1 MNEFISTILFILSLG
16 LLVFIHELGHFVA
29 AKAFGVYVKEFSL
42 GFGPKLLS
50 FKRGETT
57 YCIKAFP
64 LGGYVA
70 MFGEEVSLE
79 GIDVPR
85 SRSLLGISKPKRAV
99 IMSAGVIL
107 NFLLAFVLFFLS
119 NWGFTQQQLTNQ
131 LVVDPTS
138 ILGQAG
144 IQSGEVLDFRTLS
157 EQDDVVAT
165 SDTSKVY
172 RLRINNPQSYTAT
185 LDDLLEV
192 GFIDLANQWVRF
204 LPSSTNDFIDLS
216 LPIQTFTSSDT
227 FTSRDVLVRWT
238 AVATDSGFAWR
249 NLGTS
254 FYVFTTDYDFL
265 GALQASWTDWT
276 QGVGLIFNTILGLFS
291 GNNLDQVGGIV
302 AIFATSSSVLQNL
315 GLGTYI
321 FLWALISVNLA
332 MFNLLPF
339 PGLDGWHLLVITLEG
354 LFRKEIPST
363 IKNVLSLV
371 GFFIL
376 MTLMVVL
383 IFRDFGLF
391 IALML

>member
-1 MNEFISTILFILSLG
+1 MNELISTLLFVLSLG

-42 GFGPKLLS
+42 GFGPKLVS

-131 LVVDPTS
+131 LVVDSTS

-144 IQSGEVLDFRTLS
+144 VQTGEVLDFRTLS
-157 EQDDVVAT
+157 EQDDVVTT
-165 SDTSKVY
+165 SDSTKTY
-172 RLRINNPQSYTAT
+172 RLRINDPQSYTAT

-192 GFIDLANQWVRF
+192 GFVDLANQWVRF
-204 LPSSTNDFIDLS
+204 LPTSNNDFIDLS

-238 AVATDSGFAWR
+238 AVSTDSGYAWAE
-249 NLGTS
+249 LGTS
-254 FYVFTTDYDFL
+254 FYIFTTDYDFL

-363 IKNVLSLV
+363 IKNVLSLI

-383 IFRDFGLF
+383 IFRDLGLF
-391 IALML
+391 IALIL

>member
-383 IFRDFGLF
+383 IFRDLGLF

>member
-1 MNEFISTILFILSLG
+1 MNEFISTILFVLSLG

-107 NFLLAFVLFFLS
+107 NFILAFVLFFLS

-144 IQSGEVLDFRTLS
+144 IQTGEVLDFTTLS
-157 EQDDVVAT
+157 EQDDVVTT
-165 SDTSKVY
+165 SDTSRVY
-172 RLRINNPQSYTAT
+172 RLRINNPQSYTTT

-204 LPSSTNDFIDLS
+204 IPSSSNDFIDVS
-216 LPIQTFTSSDT
+216 LPIQTLTSSNT
-227 FTSRDVLVRWT
+227 LTSRDVLIRWT
-238 AVATDSGFAWR
+238 AISTESGYAWR
-249 NLGTS
+249 DLGTS

-265 GALQASWTDWT
+265 GALDASWTDWT

-291 GNNLDQVGGIV
+291 GTNLDQVGGIV

-363 IKNVLSLV
+363 IKNVLSLI

-383 IFRDFGLF
+383 IFRDLGLF
-391 IALML
+391 IALFV

>member
-1 MNEFISTILFILSLG
+1 MNEFISTILFVLSLG

-107 NFLLAFVLFFLS
+107 NFILAFVLFFLS

-144 IQSGEVLDFRTLS
+144 IQTGEVLDFTTLS
-157 EQDDVVAT
+157 EQDDVVTT
-165 SDTSKVY
+165 SDTSRVY
-172 RLRINNPQSYTAT
+172 RLRINNPQSYTTT

-204 LPSSTNDFIDLS
+204 IPSSSN
-216 LPIQTFTSSDT
+216 
-227 FTSRDVLVRWT
+227 
-238 AVATDSGFAWR
+238 
-249 NLGTS
+249 
-254 FYVFTTDYDFL
+254 
-265 GALQASWTDWT
+265 
-276 QGVGLIFNTILGLFS
+276 
-291 GNNLDQVGGIV
+291 
-302 AIFATSSSVLQNL
+302 
-315 GLGTYI
+315 
-321 FLWALISVNLA
+321 
-332 MFNLLPF
+332 
-339 PGLDGWHLLVITLEG
+339 
-354 LFRKEIPST
+354 
-363 IKNVLSLV
+363 
-371 GFFIL
+371 
-376 MTLMVVL
+376 
-383 IFRDFGLF
+383 
-391 IALML
+391 

>member
-1 MNEFISTILFILSLG
+1 MNELISTLLFVLSLG

-42 GFGPKLLS
+42 GFGPKLVS

-138 ILGQAG
+138 VLGQAG
-144 IQSGEVLDFRTLS
+144 IQTGEVLDFRTLS
-157 EQDDVVAT
+157 EQDDVVTT
-165 SDTSKVY
+165 SDSTKTY

-185 LDDLLEV
+185 LDDVLEV

-204 LPSSTNDFIDLS
+204 LPTSNNDFIDLS

-227 FTSRDVLVRWT
+227 FTSRDVLIRWT
-238 AVATDSGFAWR
+238 AVSTDSGYAWAE
-249 NLGTS
+249 LGTS
-254 FYVFTTDYDFL
+254 FYIFTTDYDFL

-363 IKNVLSLV
+363 IKNVLSLI

-383 IFRDFGLF
+383 IFRDLGLF
-391 IALML
+391 IALIL

>member
-1 MNEFISTILFILSLG
+1 MNELISTLLFVLSLG

-42 GFGPKLLS
+42 GFGPKLVS

-138 ILGQAG
+138 VLGQAG
-144 IQSGEVLDFRTLS
+144 IQTGEVLDFRTLS
-157 EQDDVVAT
+157 EQDDVVTT
-165 SDTSKVY
+165 SDSTKTY

-185 LDDLLEV
+185 LDDVLEV

-204 LPSSTNDFIDLS
+204 LPTSNNDFIDLS

-238 AVATDSGFAWR
+238 AVSTDSGYAWAE
-249 NLGTS
+249 LGTS
-254 FYVFTTDYDFL
+254 FYIFTTDYDFL

-363 IKNVLSLV
+363 IKNVLSLI

-383 IFRDFGLF
+383 IFRDLGLF
-391 IALML
+391 IALIL

>member
-1 MNEFISTILFILSLG
+1 MNELISTLLFVLSLG

-42 GFGPKLLS
+42 GFGPKLVS

-131 LVVDPTS
+131 LVVDSTS

-144 IQSGEVLDFRTLS
+144 VQTGEVLDFRTLS
-157 EQDDVVAT
+157 EQDDVVTT
-165 SDTSKVY
+165 SDSTKTY
-172 RLRINNPQSYTAT
+172 RLRINDPQSYTAT

-204 LPSSTNDFIDLS
+204 LPTSNNDFIDLS

-238 AVATDSGFAWR
+238 AVSTDSGYAWAE
-249 NLGTS
+249 LGTS
-254 FYVFTTDYDFL
+254 FYIFTTDYDFL

-363 IKNVLSLV
+363 IKNVLSLI

-383 IFRDFGLF
+383 IFRDLGLF
-391 IALML
+391 IALIL

>member
-1 MNEFISTILFILSLG
+1 MNELISTLLFVLSLG

-42 GFGPKLLS
+42 GFGPKLVS

-119 NWGFTQQQLTNQ
+119 NWVFTQQQLTNQ
-131 LVVDPTS
+131 LVVDSTS

-144 IQSGEVLDFRTLS
+144 VQTGEVLDFRTLS
-157 EQDDVVAT
+157 EQDDVVTT
-165 SDTSKVY
+165 SDSTKTY
-172 RLRINNPQSYTAT
+172 RLRINDPQSYTAT

-192 GFIDLANQWVRF
+192 GFVDLANQWVRF
-204 LPSSTNDFIDLS
+204 LPTSNNDFIDLS

-238 AVATDSGFAWR
+238 AVSTDSGYAWAE
-249 NLGTS
+249 LGTS
-254 FYVFTTDYDFL
+254 FYIFTTDYDFL

-363 IKNVLSLV
+363 IKNVLSLI

-383 IFRDFGLF
+383 IFRDLGLF
-391 IALML
+391 IALIL